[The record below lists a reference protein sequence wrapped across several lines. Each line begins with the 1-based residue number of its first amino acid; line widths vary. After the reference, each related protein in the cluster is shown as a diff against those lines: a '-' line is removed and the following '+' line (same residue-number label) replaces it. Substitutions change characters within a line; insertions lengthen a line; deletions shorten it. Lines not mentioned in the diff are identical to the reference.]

1 MQYHFIQSYVQSV
14 QCQLKNSYLYE
25 NGHTYIMS
33 DITDYNLICAS
44 SKILIKISR
53 LPFFYQMF
61 GILDVGGGGYPAQS
75 CRVKGTIQMFKQVMI
90 DLEAQNGK
98 RTLDYY
104 K

>member
-1 MQYHFIQSYVQSV
+1 MW
-14 QCQLKNSYLYE
+14 
-25 NGHTYIMS
+25 
-33 DITDYNLICAS
+33 
-44 SKILIKISR
+44 
-53 LPFFYQMF
+53 
-61 GILDVGGGGYPAQS
+61 GGGYPAQS

>member
-53 LPFFYQMF
+53 LPFFIKCLGFWMW
-61 GILDVGGGGYPAQS
+61 GGYPAQS
-75 CRVKGTIQMFKQVMI
+75 CRVKGTIQMFKQFMI

-98 RTLDYY
+98 RTLDYC

>member
-1 MQYHFIQSYVQSV
+1 
-14 QCQLKNSYLYE
+14 
-25 NGHTYIMS
+25 MS

-53 LPFFYQMF
+53 LPFFLSNVWDF
-61 GILDVGGGGYPAQS
+61 GCGGGGYPAQS